1 MTVQALLFDLDGTLI
16 DSMPHHHTAWVE
28 WHARRG
34 LKIDAD
40 SFFVSTAGRSNDEI
54 FRDMLPGTS
63 AAEIA
68 VLVDEKETLY
78 REFAAPSL
86 ALIAGAQDFVLRA
99 KEAGLRLAVCTAS
112 TPQNMALAFQRFG
125 IDAWVDPSRAVP
137 RAIITHGHADHAR
150 AGHGNVLATAE
161 TLAIMQQ
168 RFGPQPGGQ
177 ALPYGERLTLGDG
190 LTCMLLPAGH
200 VLATEAARGEQLTLQ
215 RLADFPLITYEPG
228 YTGRSQIDEAFS
240 QHEDLTL
247 NLVLSAMDADVIKT
261 YTRLGLG
268 VGLVAEMA
276 VKDDPTMGQ
285 PGSELV
291 WRPVGHLF
299 GPNLARLAFKRGAY
313 LRQFVLAFAELISDR
328 LTRQLILQAMQA
340 PPGQSAA
347 GTGDYGL

>member
-125 IDAWVDPSRAVP
+125 IDAWV
-137 RAIITHGHADHAR
+137 
-150 AGHGNVLATAE
+150 E
-161 TLAIMQQ
+161 TVVSPA
-168 RFGPQPGGQ
+168 
-177 ALPYGERLTLGDG
+177 DG
-190 LTCMLLPAGH
+190 LRGKPHPDIFL
-200 VLATEAARGEQLTLQ
+200 EAAR
-215 RLADFPLITYEPG
+215 
-228 YTGRSQIDEAFS
+228 
-240 QHEDLTL
+240 
-247 NLVLSAMDADVIKT
+247 
-261 YTRLGLG
+261 RLGIAPELCVVYEDAPLG
-268 VGLVAEMA
+268 VEGARRARMNAVALTTTLPA
-276 VKDDPTMGQ
+276 
-285 PGSELV
+285 S
-291 WRPVGHLF
+291 
-299 GPNLARLAFKRGAY
+299 
-313 LRQFVLAFAELISDR
+313 AFAEFDNLLAI
-328 LTRQLILQAMQA
+328 
-340 PPGQSAA
+340 AA
-347 GTGDYGL
+347 DFTTLALPA